1 MPRRI
6 RAAKALTLDGFAG
19 DRLSNR
25 THRYYWYT
33 NVFAPADFAFAD
45 LAYPTHWGADRRL
58 TSSIWQ
64 PGPRLAVSGRNL
76 GAGQKEQRP

>member
-6 RAAKALTLDGFAG
+6 RAANALPLDGFVAR
-19 DRLSNR
+19 RLSNR
-25 THRYYWYT
+25 TRRYYRNK

-45 LAYPTHWGADRRL
+45 LAYPTHRGQDRRL

-64 PGPRLAVSGRNL
+64 PGPRLAVSGGNL